1 MSDVTIYHNSRCS
14 KSRETL
20 ALLEARGVDV
30 TVIDY
35 LKDAPTV
42 SELRELHRKLGE
54 DAGALLRKNE
64 ADYACSGLN
73 EDSTDEAVYRA
84 IEKYS
89 NLLQRPIVV
98 RGERAVIGR
107 PPEKV
112 NELF

>member
-1 MSDVTIYHNSRCS
+1 VSDVTIYHNSRCS

-20 ALLEARGVDV
+20 ALLEAREIEI

-35 LKDAPTV
+35 LKEAPTV

-54 DAGALLRKNE
+54 DAGSLVRTNE

-73 EDSTDEAVYRA
+73 EDSTDEAIYRA
-84 IEKYS
+84 IEKFPK
-89 NLLQRPIVV
+89 LLQRPIII

-107 PPEKV
+107 PSEKV
-112 NELF
+112 YELF